1 MKGINKSDS
10 MILDYRKT
18 CSQLH
23 SSYEQKLS
31 EWGALEA
38 IVQQQ
43 DRETTAANIARISC
57 DKEESYPHSPTPDRP
72 STITEVETQLAQRG
86 ISSNLIR

>member
-1 MKGINKSDS
+1 
-10 MILDYRKT
+10 MIVIIEIPRSNQTK
-18 CSQLH
+18 CSQLQ

-43 DRETTAANIARISC
+43 DRETTAASLARLGV
-57 DKEESYPHSPTPDRP
+57 DNEEKNESYPHSPTPDRP
-72 STITEVETQLAQRG
+72 STITEVNL
-86 ISSNLIR
+86 SSL

>member
-1 MKGINKSDS
+1 MS
-10 MILDYRKT
+10 
-18 CSQLH
+18 SQLQ

-43 DRETTAANIARISC
+43 DRESTAANMARMS
-57 DKEESYPHSPTPDRP
+57 EPFPHSPTPDRP
-72 STITEVETQLAQRG
+72 STITEVT
-86 ISSNLIR
+86 SHS

>member
-1 MKGINKSDS
+1 MS
-10 MILDYRKT
+10 
-18 CSQLH
+18 SQLQ

-43 DRETTAANIARISC
+43 DREVTAANIARLSIDLVAETD
-57 DKEESYPHSPTPDRP
+57 DKAESYPHSPTPDRP
-72 STITEVETQLAQRG
+72 STITEVSCE
-86 ISSNLIR
+86 

>member
-1 MKGINKSDS
+1 
-10 MILDYRKT
+10 MILGSNYTK
-18 CSQLH
+18 CSQLQ

-43 DRETTAANIARISC
+43 DRETTAANIARLSVEN
-57 DKEESYPHSPTPDRP
+57 EEKNDSYPHSPTPDRP
-72 STITEVETQLAQRG
+72 STITEVK
-86 ISSNLIR
+86 IIK

>member
-1 MKGINKSDS
+1 MNPGSNQTK
-10 MILDYRKT
+10 
-18 CSQLH
+18 CSQLQ

-43 DRETTAANIARISC
+43 DRETTAASIARLGV
-57 DKEESYPHSPTPDRP
+57 DNEEKHESYPHSPTPDRP
-72 STITEVETQLAQRG
+72 STITEVILTV
-86 ISSNLIR
+86 IRQ

>member
-1 MKGINKSDS
+1 MS
-10 MILDYRKT
+10 
-18 CSQLH
+18 SQLQ

-57 DKEESYPHSPTPDRP
+57 DKEQESYPHSPTPDRP
-72 STITEVETQLAQRG
+72 STITEVTSREGEESQ
-86 ISSNLIR
+86 